1 MADNLVWNRNRG
13 ASINRSP
20 AVVEA
25 LERISFSEVRTN
37 NPLHTILEL
46 SKAESKKAA
55 ESWENLLL
63 VVGRG
68 RRMATDS
75 HQVELRQIM
84 QENSAVPADI
94 RKALGEVASAFVSA
108 KTPANLLV
116 LQASL
121 SPVSAFI

>member
-1 MADNLVWNRNRG
+1 MADNLVWNRSSG
-13 ASINRSP
+13 PSISRSH
-20 AVVEA
+20 ATAEA
-25 LERISFSEVRTN
+25 LERISFSEYRTDR
-37 NPLHTILEL
+37 PLHTVLDL
-46 SKAESKKAA
+46 AKAESKKTI
-55 ESWENLLL
+55 ETWENLLI

-68 RRMATDS
+68 RRMATES

-84 QENSAVPADI
+84 QENISVPTDT

-108 KTPANLLV
+108 KSSANLLV